1 MKWEKGEPGVI
12 YVYIVSVF
20 IHVSYMHWLYRWT
33 RNESL
38 TDSCKR
44 ETLWWAVAFLGWNS
58 FGFFSRKTSL
68 MVLYTALNNTLRL
81 DRVDYMAVLSSKI
94 DRRWGYIKTKV
105 TRVLLKERQRSIIMT
120 TNGATLSLSDY
131 RNLRR
136 PTISSSLLGFL
147 FQRTQHR
154 SSLRFT
160 SMRATSYCCRCCW
173 LSLSRFPK
181 CYSSSWH
188 QQPTIYQYHIEPS
201 VSIWLFTCLFVSMIH
216 HKNNKEKPLNMYTS
230 PSIISRV
237 WEKAKRM
244 KEGAC
249 YINGH

>member
-1 MKWEKGEPGVI
+1 
-12 YVYIVSVF
+12 
-20 IHVSYMHWLYRWT
+20 MHWLYRST
-33 RNESL
+33 RNESP

-58 FGFFSRKTSL
+58 LGFFSRKTSL
-68 MVLYTALNNTLRL
+68 MVLYTALNYTLRL

-94 DRRWGYIKTKV
+94 DRRWGDRKTKV
-105 TRVLLKERQRSIIMT
+105 TRVLLKERSIIMT

-147 FQRTQHR
+147 FQRIQHR
-154 SSLRFT
+154 SSL
-160 SMRATSYCCRCCW
+160 RATSYCCRCCW

-181 CYSSSWH
+181 CYSSSWWH
-188 QQPTIYQYHIEPS
+188 QQPTIYQQYHIEPS
-201 VSIWLFTCLFVSMIH
+201 ESIWLFTCLFVSMIPPQEQQR
-216 HKNNKEKPLNMYTS
+216 KNLWPCIHRPL
-230 PSIISRV
+230 ISRV

-244 KEGAC
+244 KKGLL
-249 YINGH
+249 Y